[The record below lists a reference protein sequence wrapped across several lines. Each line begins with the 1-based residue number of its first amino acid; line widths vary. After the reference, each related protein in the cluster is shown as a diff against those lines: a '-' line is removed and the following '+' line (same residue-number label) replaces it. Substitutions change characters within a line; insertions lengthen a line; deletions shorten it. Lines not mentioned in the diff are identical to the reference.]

1 MRLEEIK
8 IDSPDAKELE
18 IYASVSEPQL
28 RHYYEPEPGIFIAE
42 SLKIIPRALRAG
54 YEPLSFFADEKKVP
68 GLLSVLED
76 YEAEAAAGAGERDPE
91 ADGTAA
97 GEDAP
102 FVAKQSNLI
111 NPSF

>member
-76 YEAEAAAGAGERDPE
+76 FEEEAAAAGSR
-91 ADGTAA
+91 
-97 GEDAP
+97 
-102 FVAKQSNLI
+102 
-111 NPSF
+111 